1 MKFLHRLTI
10 TQASLIGIIN
20 VVGSLQ
26 IDDALPA
33 QANQMLHHEIRIY
46 IIIHHHLRHFQSV
59 WNAVVED
66 YRHTI
71 CCQLLIHFYILAV
84 AAEAHNQTIH
94 HKLLH
99 HLQVLQL
106 PLRFLIAL
114 GNHHL
119 LVLFVEH
126 VLNTIN
132 HLRSIRSMHLRH
144 DDTNGVRTPHLQ
156 VHRHRITL
164 VAESF
169 CLLNH
174 HLARLLAN
182 VLVIRQRPGNGRN
195 RDAERTGYILNCY
208 MFHHDVFIKIR
219 SSFKIV
225 DANIQLFL

>member
-1 MKFLHRLTI
+1 MEFLHRLTI
-10 TQASLIGIIN
+10 TQASLIGIVN

-33 QANQMLHHEIRIY
+33 QANQMFHHEIRIY
-46 IIIHHHLRHFQSV
+46 IIIHHNLRHFQSIR
-59 WNAVVED
+59 NAVVED
-66 YRHTI
+66 NRHTV
-71 CCQLLIHFYILAV
+71 CRQLLIHFYVLVV
-84 AAEAHNQTIH
+84 AAEAHNQSIY

-99 HLQVLQL
+99 HLQVLQF
-106 PLRFLIAL
+106 PLRLLIAL

-119 LVLFVEH
+119 LVLLVKYLLYS
-126 VLNTIN
+126 VN
-132 HLRSIRSMHLRH
+132 HLRSIRSMHFRH
-144 DDTNGVRTPHLQ
+144 DDTYGVRTPHLQ
-156 VHRHRITL
+156 VHRHRIAL

-169 CLLNH
+169 CLLYH
-174 HLARLLAN
+174 HLSRLLAN